1 MADAN
6 LKLKQVRS
14 PNGASR
20 KQRESL
26 KTLGLGRIGATSD
39 TSYSST
45 SWLPVRPPV
54 WRIPPR

>member
-26 KTLGLGRIGATSD
+26 KPLGLGRIGATAA
-39 TSYSST
+39 
-45 SWLPVRPPV
+45 RPD
-54 WRIPPR
+54 PPTVLVEVS